1 MNMEERL
8 QAVVSQAETDGALWH
23 TIIHGTNSTTVT
35 TENGKIPSV
44 SKQLKDVRD
53 ELINGTADYLGSCL
67 QAKTETIDVRD
78 NALVIKSE
86 IEQLKADTLDFRNT
100 AESYKNMAQTT
111 FNSVSSAVSQGIS
124 NIQTEGDAQIS
135 YVKLAAA
142 EQVAE
147 ATAQAE
153 RAENAVDSKLNTD
166 CSNISLLNILK
177 ACKFSSNDAGT
188 VIKFPVI
195 LPDDSIRIIIIQFG
209 KIVVNGDSQATF
221 TFPEAFPTAV
231 ISTQAS
237 FYYGFNNNTDAGC
250 GVHSVTLTGGIAQN
264 GSNWQL
270 GIGWM
275 AIGY

>member
-8 QAVVSQAETDGALWH
+8 QAVVSQAETDGSLWH
-23 TIIHGTNSTTVT
+23 TIIHGNNATSVS
-35 TENGKIPSV
+35 TENGKVPSV
-44 SKQLKDVRD
+44 AKQLKDVRE
-53 ELINGTADYLGSCL
+53 ELINGAADYLGSCL
-67 QAKTETIDVRD
+67 KAKNETTAVRD
-78 NALVIKSE
+78 NARVIKSQ
-86 IEQLKADTLDFRNT
+86 IEELKADTQEFRNT
-100 AESYKNMAQTT
+100 AESYKDMAQTT

-124 NIQTEGDAQIS
+124 NIQAEGDAQIS

-147 ATAQAE
+147 ATAQAD

-177 ACKFSSNDAGT
+177 ACKFSSNTNGS
-188 VIKFPVI
+188 VIKFPAV
-195 LPDDSIRIIIIQFG
+195 LPDNTIRIIIIQFG
-209 KIVVNGDSQATF
+209 KIVVNGDSQASF

-231 ISTQAS
+231 ISTQAT
-237 FYYGFNNNTDAGC
+237 FYYGFNNGTDAGC

-264 GSNWQL
+264 GCNWQL

>member
-8 QAVVSQAETDGALWH
+8 QAVVSQAETDGSLWH
-23 TIIHGTNSTTVT
+23 TIIHGNNATSVS
-35 TENGKIPSV
+35 TENGKVPSV
-44 SKQLKDVRD
+44 AKQLKDVRE
-53 ELINGTADYLGSCL
+53 ELINGAADYLGSCL
-67 QAKTETIDVRD
+67 KAKNETTAVRD
-78 NALVIKSE
+78 NALVIKSQ
-86 IEQLKADTLDFRNT
+86 IEELKADTQEFRNT
-100 AESYKNMAQTT
+100 AESYKDMAQTT

-124 NIQTEGDAQIS
+124 NIQAEGDAQIS

-147 ATAQAE
+147 ATAQAD

-177 ACKFSSNDAGT
+177 ACKFSSNTNGS
-188 VIKFPVI
+188 VIKFPAV
-195 LPDDSIRIIIIQFG
+195 LPDNTIRIIIIQFG
-209 KIVVNGDSQATF
+209 KIVVNGDSQASF

-231 ISTQAS
+231 ISTQAT
-237 FYYGFNNNTDAGC
+237 FYYGFNNGTDAGC

-264 GSNWQL
+264 GCNWQL